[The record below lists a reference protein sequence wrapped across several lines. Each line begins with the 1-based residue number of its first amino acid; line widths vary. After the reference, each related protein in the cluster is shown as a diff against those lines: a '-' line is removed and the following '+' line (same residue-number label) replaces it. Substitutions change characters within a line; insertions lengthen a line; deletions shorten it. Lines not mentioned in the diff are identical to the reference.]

1 LYWLESQH
9 TFVPYFQKAMTKLI
23 PIFIEGE
30 KWIQISQLS
39 SEQAI
44 KLKSWLP
51 VYSFKKIIFQGME
64 LSDCLK
70 FETYEHWFRSS
81 DLQVRNPVFDF

>member
-1 LYWLESQH
+1 MSAY
-9 TFVPYFQKAMTKLI
+9 FCFNFQKAMTKLI

-39 SEQAI
+39 SEQAN

-64 LSDCLK
+64 LCDCLK
-70 FETYEHWFRSS
+70 FETYEQWFRSS
-81 DLQVRNPVFDF
+81 ELQVRNPVFDF